1 MSFNYSPRII
11 TEGLVLCLDAANTR
25 SYPTTGTIWSD
36 LSRNSNNGTLI
47 NGPTFNSSNG
57 GSIVFDGINDYV
69 FKDSPVNVGNNFSV
83 SAWIKPSNIATRN
96 AIVGNSY
103 PYSGRIGFLLTTAT
117 GYNSNLNTFFLTIGQ
132 DASYRIAANNS
143 LTLNQWNHVSA
154 VVLNG
159 GGSIL
164 LYKDG
169 VETQYRI
176 SSLSSGTILYTANQF
191 YVGARYST
199 GFEPFRGD
207 IAQVS
212 IYNRALSAQE
222 VLQNYNA
229 TKSRFGLT

>member
-1 MSFNYSPRII
+1 MAFNYSPKII
-11 TEGLVLCLDAANTR
+11 TDGLVLYLDAANTR

-36 LSRNSNNGTLI
+36 LSRNNNNGTLI
-47 NGPTFNSSNG
+47 NGPTFNSANG

-69 FKDSPVNVGNNFSV
+69 FKDSPINTGDNFSV
-83 SAWIKPSNIATRN
+83 FAWIKPGNIATRN

-103 PYSGRIGFLLTTAT
+103 PYAGRIGFLLSTAT
-117 GYNSNLNTFFLTIGQ
+117 GYNSNLNTFFLSIGG
-132 DASYRIAANNS
+132 DTSFRIAANNS

-154 VVLNG
+154 VVTNG
-159 GGSIL
+159 GGNIL
-164 LYKDG
+164 LYKNG

-176 SSLSSGTILYTANQF
+176 GSLSSGTILYTANQF

-199 GFEPFRGD
+199 GFEPFIGG
-207 IAQVS
+207 ISQAS
-212 IYNRALSAQE
+212 IYNRALSATE